1 MMRVKKYRSINL
13 YCFIVILL
21 FLTELQ
27 IGYAQRNLKYKDVYK
42 AISSKSKEEVYST
55 LLVFQKQDP
64 YFANT
69 YFQLG
74 LISQFWSKDYDALTN
89 LKDVELFIYNTKL
102 YFGLANSKINE
113 KEIRKNDKYYLNEE
127 RFKNIPKLSMEDVK
141 AFIGERLIA
150 NEEYKKN
157 IYIVTDYFNKSINFY
172 NNCVNIFKDI
182 NTRNNKIKDI
192 YMSAGEHFFNQL
204 EELERSFDS
213 TIYYLQNYQTALK
226 NYPIKDYNQRYKLL
240 PIETYRLHGLTS
252 ADFLQDEIPL
262 WDYGT
267 WVNDV
272 NKVLNGDIINIRR
285 DIAKADDL
293 LNENVNLLR
302 ATKEYKDDFGLK
314 RIAAPLKFK
323 IGKYDHKSILL
334 EFFKFREKN
343 LHFLELTKKAVN
355 NPLDSLSDFS
365 LVQKARFYQNLLEE
379 KKKCDSVREDFKQVI
394 NSYDINKYNEFFK
407 ERYNGETGLKG
418 FIKDEEIL
426 LNRNMEKSMRN
437 YRDFIIAKNTIVEKN
452 DSILY
457 NKNYIYLKRND
468 VDFSNMKKGVYYVRD
483 YIKND
488 YGEMYITGY
497 VKKTSVIQP
506 FIANTDIFGAINW
519 LKIIPTSGGSYI
531 GNMLVSKGEG
541 CELLASKVGKT
552 AITNIVY
559 RFDNSGKLE
568 TKIPL
573 SVLGFPRYFVYD
585 DINERY
591 LIATKGLSDKA
602 IESLDDQLV
611 FAEVSIS
618 GKNTKWKRTIDLK
631 GQLADIVKLNNNYY
645 LLANFTEYANG
656 ETVIKSKAG
665 TDPLNTNSL
674 IIVIDN
680 SGTLVDEIA
689 LYGEKPF
696 FATNIIKPNSNN
708 LNIVGFNRNLIDFK
722 IAKKEDLDK
731 FLYILID
738 TKGNV
743 VYNNA
748 NQ

>member
-1 MMRVKKYRSINL
+1 MRVKKYRSINL